1 MIIELHSCKIALPP
15 YGVQSYICLCIFSV
29 TFYECYLFFVIVI
42 GVLLHIC
49 CVLHDDNTLSGL
61 LIDK

>member
-15 YGVQSYICLCIFSV
+15 YGVQSYIFLCIFSV
-29 TFYECYLFFVIVI
+29 TFYECYLFFVAI

-61 LIDK
+61 LIGK